1 MTGETSIPNTG
12 VAGPA
17 ELAYGGPEL
26 LPEVMFVME
35 NSFSEVYGES
45 WNENQCR
52 SMLSMHGTRL
62 LVARIDGRISGFA
75 ISRIILEEEELL
87 MIAVDP
93 RHRSQNIGRQMM
105 KQIIT
110 KTGESFGTAIFLEVR
125 SNNPAQNLY
134 REFGF
139 EKIGIR
145 KGYYTGDNKEKFDAI
160 TYKKHIV

>member
-1 MTGETSIPNTG
+1 MTDKTSIPNTDA
-12 VAGPA
+12 AGPA
-17 ELAYGGPEL
+17 ELAYGGSEL
-26 LPEVMFVME
+26 LPEVMLVME

-52 SMLSMHGTRL
+52 SMLSMHGTQL

-93 RHRSQNIGRQMM
+93 RHRSQNIGRQMLN
-105 KQIIT
+105 QIIANT
-110 KTGESFGTAIFLEVR
+110 RENFGTVIFLEVR
-125 SNNPAQNLY
+125 SNNPAQSLY

-145 KGYYTGDNKEKFDAI
+145 KGYYTGDNYEKYDAI
-160 TYKKHIV
+160 TYKKHII